1 MTKENND
8 KPVPR
13 TAAATEARQ
22 QQAKKAKA
30 EKQIMKRYGEFLPS
44 SDVDPVMVYQ
54 QWKKSIFGEF
64 YEEADDSIMYFVVAQ
79 AKAAGIDVRVPKQI
93 YAIPYEVYN
102 KATKSK
108 EKKWTVITGIEGLV
122 TIAENTG
129 QYGGTTKPEYE
140 FGILAD
146 SPEGFGQPDYNK
158 IISCT
163 IGVHKI
169 VQGVPV
175 TSYQTV
181 FFDEYDTGKNLWKR
195 ADATKRKQVWKDGKP
210 TEEYEDIRD
219 GGKPK
224 TMIKK
229 VALAH
234 ALRATFSACAGLN
247 IPEEVDHR
255 DAIDGELV
263 TPDAEEAV
271 KNAKDFE
278 DLQEILG
285 GLSVEE
291 KKRIAPLIAN
301 RMKELSQ

>member
-1 MTKENND
+1 MSENNL
-8 KPVPR
+8 VPQ
-13 TAAATEARQ
+13 TAAATEARKKQ
-22 QQAKKAKA
+22 AAKKRA
-30 EKQIMKRYGEFLPS
+30 ESQIMKRYGEFLPANAP
-44 SDVDPVMVYQ
+44 DPVQVYNL
-54 QWKKSIFGEF
+54 WKKSIFGDEP
-64 YEEADDSIMYFVVAQ
+64 ADDTIMYFIVAQ

-102 KATKSK
+102 KATKQK

-140 FGILAD
+140 FGTD
-146 SPEGFGQPDYNK
+146 SEGETDYNK

-163 IGVHKI
+163 VGVHKI

-175 TSYQTV
+175 TSFQTV
-181 FFDEYDTGKNLWKR
+181 YFDEYDTGKNLWKR
-195 ADATKRKQVWKDGKP
+195 SDATKRKQIWKDNKP

-263 TPDAEEAV
+263 TPDAEEAIN
-271 KNAKDFE
+271 KARDFE
-278 DLQEILG
+278 ELQEILG
-285 GLSVEE
+285 GMAVED
-291 KKRIAPLIAN
+291 KKRCANLIAK
-301 RMKELSQ
+301 RMKELSNVG

>member
-1 MTKENND
+1 MSENDNN
-8 KPVPR
+8 KQVVVSQ
-13 TAAATEARQ
+13 TAAATEARKK
-22 QQAKKAKA
+22 QAAKAKA
-30 EKQIMKRYGEFLPS
+30 EKQIMKRYGEFLPENAP
-44 SDVDPVMVYQ
+44 DPVGVYNL
-54 QWKKSIFGEF
+54 WKKSIFGDN
-64 YEEADDSIMYFVVAQ
+64 EADDTIMYFVVAQ

-93 YAIPYEVYN
+93 YAIPYMVWN
-102 KATKSK
+102 KETKQR
-108 EKKWTVITGIEGLV
+108 ERKWTVITGIEGLV

-140 FGILAD
+140 FGEDAD
-146 SPEGFGQPDYNK
+146 GNPDYNK

-175 TSYQTV
+175 TSFQTV
-181 FFDEYDTGKNLWKR
+181 YFDEYDTGENLWKR
-195 ADATKRKQVWKDGKP
+195 SDATKRKQIWKDNKP

-263 TPDAEEAV
+263 TPDVEEAIEKAV
-271 KNAKDFE
+271 DFE
-278 DLQEILG
+278 QLQEILG
-285 GLSVEE
+285 GMSVDD
-291 KKRIAPLIAN
+291 KKRCANLIAK
-301 RMKELSQ
+301 RMKELS

>member
-1 MTKENND
+1 MSENDNQ
-8 KPVPR
+8 VAVSQ
-13 TAAATEARQ
+13 TAAATEARKKQ
-22 QQAKKAKA
+22 AAKKRA
-30 EKQIMKRYGEFLPS
+30 ESQIMKRYGEFLPANAP
-44 SDVDPVMVYQ
+44 DPVQVYNL
-54 QWKKSIFGEF
+54 WKKSIFGDEP
-64 YEEADDSIMYFVVAQ
+64 ADDTIMYFIVAQ

-102 KATKSK
+102 KATKQK

-129 QYGGTTKPEYE
+129 MYGGTTKPEYE
-140 FGILAD
+140 FGTYAD
-146 SPEGFGQPDYNK
+146 GEPDYNK

-175 TSYQTV
+175 SSFQTV
-181 FFDEYDTGKNLWKR
+181 YFDEYDTGKNLWKR
-195 ADATKRKQVWKDGKP
+195 SDATKRKQIWKDNKP
-210 TEEYEDIRD
+210 TEQYEDIRD

-263 TPDAEEAV
+263 TPDAEEAIT
-271 KNAKDFE
+271 KAHDFE
-278 DLQEILG
+278 ELQEILG
-285 GLSVEE
+285 GMTVED
-291 KKRIAPLIAN
+291 KKRCAKLIAK
-301 RMKELSQ
+301 RMQELSDVG